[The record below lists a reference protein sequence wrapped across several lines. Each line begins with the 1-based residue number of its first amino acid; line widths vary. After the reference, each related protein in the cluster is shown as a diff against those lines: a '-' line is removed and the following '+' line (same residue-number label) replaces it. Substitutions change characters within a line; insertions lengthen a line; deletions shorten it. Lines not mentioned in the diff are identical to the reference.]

1 MKHNNYF
8 NMLLTGAWLLAIA
21 SCTEFNPVQDTPT
34 EEFIDA
40 EGTRIEVLSLHT
52 ETDTKVTLGINGF
65 AWKAGDKIAVWTG
78 TNDSH
83 GSYQE
88 CTVASDFSL
97 PVTLE
102 EGKSRFNYALYP
114 ASIRYD
120 GYYAANSLRIV
131 LPNTYNYDDVC
142 GDNVRTPMIALNDN
156 SSQNLVFYNLAGMLR
171 LTITLPKRTVKVK
184 VKFTTDS
191 KITGTFNIG
200 QPTPVV
206 IGTTCASISN
216 SLSISTDILNEI
228 FITGIHD
235 IPVADSTI
243 TVNIPIPAGDGY
255 NDFSVSAWDN
265 EDKAINAE
273 VVHMASSYTATR
285 AHGKKIT
292 TTLMQ
297 GTFSISE
304 SRYCII
310 SPANLMYDG
319 TKEAGKRFV
328 FHEHASDVSADLKN
342 NEYTE
347 GSVFDTFTYG
357 SSGYDGKNPWNRNTR
372 AGYTNLQT
380 TLADWGVYNE
390 ISSYKKKTWVTP
402 LKDDWQSLIS
412 NHIKATATLDGQKGY
427 IVIPIDYSGPTINR
441 GMHSDVDNVYTTTP
455 NDNWTPVKE
464 AGAAFL
470 PFQYY
475 WTGTNGKYSDS
486 AWYTTNNKQGSGKD
500 TWHFLKIEEH
510 SGGAYYVRLINIL

>member
-1 MKHNNYF
+1 MKKCSIYSF
-8 NMLLTGAWLLAIA
+8 LLAGAWLLAIA

-52 ETDTKVTLGINGF
+52 ETDTKVTLGKNGF

-78 TNDSH
+78 TNDSY

-88 CTVASDFSL
+88 CTIASDLSL

-102 EGKSRFNYALYP
+102 EGKSRFNFALYP

-142 GDNVRTPMIALNDN
+142 GDNVQAPMIALND
-156 SSQNLVFYNLAGMLR
+156 SGSQNLVFYNLASMLR
-171 LTITLPKRTVKVK
+171 LTVTLPKRTVKMK
-184 VKFTTDS
+184 IKFTPDT
-191 KITGTFNIG
+191 KATGTFDVRKPNG
-200 QPTPVV
+200 VV
-206 IGTTCASISN
+206 IGTTCATFGNALSN
-216 SLSISTDILNEI
+216 TSDEI
-228 FITGIHD
+228 YITGIHD
-235 IPVADSTI
+235 IPAADSTI
-243 TVNIPIPAGDGY
+243 TVNIPISTGDGY
-255 NDFSVSAWDN
+255 NDFTVSAWDST
-265 EDKAINAE
+265 DKPIKAE
-273 VVHMASSYTATR
+273 VVHLASDYTATR

-292 TTLMQ
+292 TTLTQ
-297 GTFSISE
+297 GTFSISN
-304 SRYCII
+304 SRHCII

-319 TKEAGKRFV
+319 TKEVGKRFV
-328 FHEHASDVSADLKN
+328 FHKHASDVSPSL
-342 NEYTE
+342 EYSAYKE
-347 GSVFDTFTYG
+347 DAIFDTFPYG
-357 SSGYDGKNPWNRNTR
+357 SSGFDDKNPWNRNKR
-372 AGYTNLQT
+372 AGYTDLQT
-380 TLADWGVYNE
+380 SDADWGVYNE

-427 IVIPIDYSGPTINR
+427 IVIPIDYSGPTIVG
-441 GMHSDVDNVYTTTP
+441 GMHLDVDNVYTTTP
-455 NDNWTPVKE
+455 TDNWTPVKE

-475 WTGTNGKYSDS
+475 WTGTNGSTSDK
-486 AWYTTNNKQGSGKD
+486 AWYTTNHNEGSGKD
-500 TWHFLKIEEH
+500 IWHLIQIEEH
-510 SGGAYYVRLINIL
+510 SGGTYYVRLINIL